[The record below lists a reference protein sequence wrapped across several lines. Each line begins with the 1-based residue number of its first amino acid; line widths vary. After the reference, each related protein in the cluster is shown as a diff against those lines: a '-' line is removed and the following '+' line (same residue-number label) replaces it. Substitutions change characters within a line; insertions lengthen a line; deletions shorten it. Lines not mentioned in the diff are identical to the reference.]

1 MLHRRYLNFT
11 YEALAL
17 GLRAGFLS
25 AVFCLIYVKYS
36 HQSLNFILA
45 VIGVFIVSIIET
57 MALNLST
64 SKRALYGAVISITAG
79 ITTALGSMVGA
90 NPLLLS
96 LLLILFMLPVGLA
109 SSGRAISAT
118 TVLFIANLFII
129 GSGMP
134 ALPQQAIM
142 YGLYFTGGGLALV
155 ASGYIQFIFYKN
167 KYDKPDII
175 NGANDG
181 ARTQDSDKSRVF
193 SINQKNLKFAL
204 MLAIAVCGAN
214 AIAGYL
220 KLPQQYCA
228 PMTALLI
235 LKADHDFSK
244 ERIKHRFFG
253 TLFGSVLAAG
263 LILLIHDKLILA
275 VLMFPI
281 MFFIVVSLA
290 RHYGAYVFF
299 LTSMITILFNLID
312 SSGILT
318 TEERALFTFLGIVT
332 VVLVI
337 YLSKVLFRYFNKTSD

>member
-25 AVFCLIYVKYS
+25 AVFCLVYVKYS

-64 SKRALYGAVISITAG
+64 SKRALYGTVISLTAG
-79 ITTALGSMVGA
+79 ITTTLGSMVGG

-96 LLLILFMLPVGLA
+96 LLLIIFMLPVGLA

-118 TVLFIANLFII
+118 TVLFIANLFVI

-134 ALPQQAIM
+134 ALPQQAVL

-167 KYDKPDII
+167 KYDKPDVE
-175 NGANDG
+175 N
-181 ARTQDSDKSRVF
+181 RVDSDKSRVF

-275 VLMFPI
+275 GLMFPI

-318 TEERALFTFLGIVT
+318 TEERALFTLLGIVM